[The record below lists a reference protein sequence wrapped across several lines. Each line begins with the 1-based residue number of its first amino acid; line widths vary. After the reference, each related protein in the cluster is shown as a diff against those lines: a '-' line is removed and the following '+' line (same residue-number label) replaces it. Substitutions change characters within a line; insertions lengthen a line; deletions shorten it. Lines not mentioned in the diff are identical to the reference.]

1 MREPARGRGGGRR
14 RGVTRGT
21 SLPAPTGG
29 WDASS
34 PLSKMKPDRAIVL
47 DNWIPREGYVEM
59 RRGFASHGTG
69 LGSGVV
75 DTLMVYHGVTA
86 AGSKLFGC
94 ANNTIYDCS
103 SSGAA
108 SSAVTSL
115 NSNRWQWTNFT
126 TSGGKFLWC
135 CNGAD
140 SARHYNGTAW
150 ATPSLTITTYSS
162 SEIINVHAHKNRLWF
177 VFKDSTVAGYLP
189 TGSVAGTVTN
199 FELGGL
205 FTKGGFLVAMATWTR
220 DGGAGSDDLAVFI
233 SSEGQCALYQ
243 GDDPDDAQ
251 TWNLVGVFDLGPPIG
266 YRCFTRV
273 GADLALINVDGV
285 LPLSEALSVDRN
297 AASSVSMTRNIAD
310 AMNRAARSYKAN
322 FGWQLVPYPRGTY
335 VVLNVPI
342 SAGATQHQYVMNTLN
357 GAWCRFTGQ
366 NANCWAVF
374 KDELY
379 FGGNAGVVYKADTGG
394 QDGDAAVEAIGQSA
408 YNYLSRPGLN
418 KEAKLI
424 QPLITTDSDSRPALG
439 ISTDFKDS
447 ASLGTPAGAATAS
460 AVYDDAVWDTDVY
473 AIEERSVSDWSSVY
487 GIGNA
492 HSVHFRAQSHA
503 DDNATMLLNG
513 FNLIYEEAAQLF

>member
-1 MREPARGRGGGRR
+1 
-14 RGVTRGT
+14 
-21 SLPAPTGG
+21 
-29 WDASS
+29 
-34 PLSKMKPDRAIVL
+34 MKPDRARLL
-47 DNWIPREGYVEM
+47 DNWIPREGYVEI
-59 RRGFASHGTG
+59 RRGHSSHGTG
-69 LGSGVV
+69 LGTGVV
-75 DTLMVYHGVTA
+75 DTLMVYHGLTA
-86 AGSKLFGC
+86 AASKMFGG
-94 ANNTIYDCS
+94 ANGKIYDCS

-108 SSAVTSL
+108 SEAVASM
-115 NSNRWQWTNFT
+115 NSNRYQWTNFT
-126 TSGGKFLWC
+126 TSGGKFLVV

-140 SARHYNGTAW
+140 SVRHYNGSAW

-162 SEIINVHAHKNRLWF
+162 AEIINVHPHKNRIWF

-199 FELGGL
+199 FQLGGL

-243 GDDPDDAQ
+243 GDDPADAQ

-297 AASSVSMTRNIAD
+297 AASSVSMTRNIAN
-310 AMNRAARSYKAN
+310 AMNIAARSYKAN
-322 FGWQLVPYPRGTY
+322 FGWQLVPYPKGTY

-342 SAGATQHQYVMNTLN
+342 TAGSVQHQYVMNTLN
-357 GAWCRFTGQ
+357 GSWCRFTGQ

-394 QDGDAAVEAIGQSA
+394 SDAGAAIDATGQGA
-408 YNYLSRPGLN
+408 YHYLNRPGIN

-424 QPLITTDSDSRPALG
+424 QPLITADSDARPALG
-439 ISTDFKDS
+439 ISTDFKDN
-447 ASLGTPAGAATAS
+447 ATLGTPQTAETAS

-473 AIEERSVSDWSSVY
+473 AIEERNVADWASVY
-487 GIGNA
+487 AIGNA
-492 HSVHFRAQSHA
+492 HSIHFRAQT
-503 DDNATMLLNG
+503 DATDESTMQLNG
-513 FNLIYEEAAQLF
+513 FNMIFEEASQLF